1 MAPLMILPE
10 NASSSTI
17 NSYLTPTMTFLIEK
31 ELIQIPEGNAIIVNQ
46 VFPDSMASGM
56 GMLSGDVILEINNTP
71 IDSINLQS
79 ILQDYIGEDVVLQ
92 VQR

>member
-1 MAPLMILPE
+1 MILPE
-10 NASSSTI
+10 NASSTQI

-31 ELIQIPEGNAIIVNQ
+31 ELIEKPQGNSIIINQ
-46 VFPDSMASGM
+46 VFPDTIASRIGM
-56 GMLSGDVILEINNTP
+56 TSGDIILEINNTP

-79 ILQDYIGEDVVLQ
+79 TLQEFIGEEIVLQ